1 MAETRKILGQV
12 DLPTTTLTDVYTV
25 PASTQSV
32 VSTITFTNRSGANRT
47 FRCSVAI
54 GGEADTGKQYIRYEE
69 SLPKN
74 TSYDMTLG
82 ITLGA
87 GDIVRAYASGT
98 NVSINIF
105 GVEIA

>member
-1 MAETRKILGQV
+1 MTETRKILGQV
-12 DLPTTTLTDVYTV
+12 DLLATTLTDVYIV

-32 VSTITFTNRSGANRT
+32 VSTITFTNRSGAKQT

-54 GGEADTGKQYIRYEE
+54 SGSADTGKQYIRYEE

-87 GDIVRAYASGT
+87 GDTIRAYSSGAS
-98 NVSINIF
+98 VSVNIF
-105 GVEIA
+105 GVEIT